1 MYSSRGLVEME
12 VPLGSGQGRDSLHS
26 DNLEMPPLTLMDGSL
41 MCVP

>member
-1 MYSSRGLVEME
+1 ME

-26 DNLEMPPLTLMDGSL
+26 DTLEMPSLTLEGGLL